1 MADKRISKPFRT
13 LFPRQAALCLAVS
26 LLSFPAVGLM
36 AGVTS
41 ASGEKMNSESVMQ
54 KGRTVT
60 VIVSDNSG
68 ELIGANVLVKGTTLG
83 NVTDLNGCV
92 VLKDVPSGAVLEI
105 SYIGYKTKEVA
116 VKDQSLI
123 KVTLSEDSKTLDEV
137 VVVGY
142 GTMEKKQVTSAVT
155 SLSADDM
162 LKGVGG
168 ADITTALQG
177 KISGLLLQN
186 NGSVNGGTTI
196 QLRGMTSINAGR
208 SPLIVIDGFPGGDI
222 RSINQDDI
230 KSIDVLKDASAGAI
244 YGTRA
249 ASGVILITTKSGSN
263 TNGKARLTYSTELS
277 KKQDWGKPRMLTADE
292 YREHQVGI
300 DYGDN
305 VDWWEELID
314 DNNFSQKHNLSIDLG
329 TENARMYASF
339 FYQKNEGIAIDDSR
353 QDYGGRI
360 NANFKL
366 FDGWLEV
373 RPNVDYRQAWRNN
386 NWPNFQQAL
395 RNNPTRSPYDPE
407 SETGFNV
414 WTGENL
420 DYNVLANAQLY
431 DYEGL
436 DKWFKPEVS
445 FKLNIKAVPGLSF
458 TQTLGYENRQW
469 ELHQF
474 RSRYHL
480 DEINNNRNGWAKLEF
495 SKTENLTSEGYATYI
510 KEFEGGHSLNA
521 VAGYSYFE
529 CNGENFYAE
538 NYNFDVEG
546 IRFWDIG
553 KGSYLSDGKA
563 GMGSGKNITERLFAL
578 YARANYSYNDKYMV
592 TATIRHE
599 GSSKFAAKNRWG
611 NFWALSGG
619 WRISNEAFM
628 KNVDWVNDLKLRFGY
643 GVTGNNDFNSSYMAN
658 VLGSDT
664 WWMLPNGSWANS
676 YGKTQNVN
684 DNLGWEEKKEWN
696 IGVDFSF
703 FNNRFYGK
711 FDYYR
716 RKIDNMI
723 YEVKSGLP
731 R

>member
-1 MADKRISKPFRT
+1 MITDKIIKKQIQNVFS
-13 LFPRQAALCLAVS
+13 RQKALWI
-26 LLSFPAVGLM
+26 AVGL
-36 AGVTS
+36 ACFPGIDI
-41 ASGEKMNSESVMQ
+41 GSESVMQ
-54 KGRTVT
+54 KDRTVT
-60 VIVSDNSG
+60 VIVSDSSG

-92 VLKDVPSGAVLEI
+92 VLQHVPSNAILEI
-105 SYIGYKTKEVA
+105 SFIGYKTKEVP

-123 KVTLSEDSKTLDEV
+123 KVTLLEDSKTLEEV

-162 LKGVGG
+162 LQGVGG

-208 SPLIVIDGFPGGDI
+208 SPLVVIDGFPGGDI

-263 TNGKARLTYSTELS
+263 TNGKARLTYSTEFS

-300 DYGDN
+300 DYGDD

-445 FKLNIKAVPGLSF
+445 FKLNIKAVLGLSF

-480 DEINNNRNGWAKLEF
+480 DEINNNRNGWAERM
-495 SKTENLTSEGYATYI
+495 
-510 KEFEGGHSLNA
+510 
-521 VAGYSYFE
+521 
-529 CNGENFYAE
+529 GEVRVQQNRE
-538 NYNFDVEG
+538 
-546 IRFWDIG
+546 
-553 KGSYLSDGKA
+553 SDFR
-563 GMGSGKNITERLFAL
+563 RLRHL
-578 YARANYSYNDKYMV
+578 HQRVRRRA
-592 TATIRHE
+592 
-599 GSSKFAAKNRWG
+599 
-611 NFWALSGG
+611 
-619 WRISNEAFM
+619 
-628 KNVDWVNDLKLRFGY
+628 
-643 GVTGNNDFNSSYMAN
+643 
-658 VLGSDT
+658 
-664 WWMLPNGSWANS
+664 
-676 YGKTQNVN
+676 
-684 DNLGWEEKKEWN
+684 
-696 IGVDFSF
+696 
-703 FNNRFYGK
+703 
-711 FDYYR
+711 
-716 RKIDNMI
+716 
-723 YEVKSGLP
+723 
-731 R
+731 

>member
-1 MADKRISKPFRT
+1 MITDKIIKKQIQNVFS
-13 LFPRQAALCLAVS
+13 RQKALWI
-26 LLSFPAVGLM
+26 AVGLACFPGIDM
-36 AGVTS
+36 LADVT
-41 ASGEKMNSESVMQ
+41 ALSGENAGSESVMQ
-54 KGRTVT
+54 KDRTVT
-60 VIVSDNSG
+60 VIVSDSSG

-92 VLKDVPSGAVLEI
+92 VLQHVPSNAILEI
-105 SYIGYKTKEVA
+105 SFIGYKTKEVP

-123 KVTLSEDSKTLDEV
+123 KVTLSEDSETLEEV

-300 DYGDN
+300 DYGDD
-305 VDWWEELID
+305 VDWWEELVN

-386 NWPNFQQAL
+386 NWPNFQ
-395 RNNPTRSPYDPE
+395 
-407 SETGFNV
+407 
-414 WTGENL
+414 
-420 DYNVLANAQLY
+420 
-431 DYEGL
+431 
-436 DKWFKPEVS
+436 
-445 FKLNIKAVPGLSF
+445 
-458 TQTLGYENRQW
+458 
-469 ELHQF
+469 
-474 RSRYHL
+474 
-480 DEINNNRNGWAKLEF
+480 
-495 SKTENLTSEGYATYI
+495 
-510 KEFEGGHSLNA
+510 
-521 VAGYSYFE
+521 
-529 CNGENFYAE
+529 
-538 NYNFDVEG
+538 
-546 IRFWDIG
+546 
-553 KGSYLSDGKA
+553 
-563 GMGSGKNITERLFAL
+563 
-578 YARANYSYNDKYMV
+578 
-592 TATIRHE
+592 
-599 GSSKFAAKNRWG
+599 
-611 NFWALSGG
+611 
-619 WRISNEAFM
+619 
-628 KNVDWVNDLKLRFGY
+628 
-643 GVTGNNDFNSSYMAN
+643 
-658 VLGSDT
+658 
-664 WWMLPNGSWANS
+664 
-676 YGKTQNVN
+676 
-684 DNLGWEEKKEWN
+684 
-696 IGVDFSF
+696 
-703 FNNRFYGK
+703 
-711 FDYYR
+711 
-716 RKIDNMI
+716 
-723 YEVKSGLP
+723 
-731 R
+731 